1 MSNVIIPIVAIA
13 VSAGVGIA
21 GGALLP
27 QFWGTN
33 SGVNESVA
41 VNGSGSDG
49 SGSDGSGY
57 PVTYVGNNPELA
69 GEYTLDGTALF
80 DSNGQRVA
88 TVINMYDGN
97 ELYDSNVY
105 MGGSF
110 VGKLQGGE
118 WTD

>member
-13 VSAGVGIA
+13 VSAGLGIA

-27 QFWGTN
+27 HFWDTN

-49 SGSDGSGY
+49 SGY
-57 PVTYVGNNPELA
+57 PVVYAGNNPELA
-69 GEYTLDGTALF
+69 GEYTLDGTTLF
-80 DSNGQRVA
+80 NSNGQRVA

-110 VGKLQGGE
+110 VGKLRGGK
-118 WTD
+118 WTDE

>member
-13 VSAGVGIA
+13 VSAGLGIA

-41 VNGSGSDG
+41 VNASGSDA
-49 SGSDGSGY
+49 SGY
-57 PVTYVGNNPELA
+57 PVVYTGNNPELA

-110 VGKLQGGE
+110 VGKLRGGE
-118 WTD
+118 WTDE